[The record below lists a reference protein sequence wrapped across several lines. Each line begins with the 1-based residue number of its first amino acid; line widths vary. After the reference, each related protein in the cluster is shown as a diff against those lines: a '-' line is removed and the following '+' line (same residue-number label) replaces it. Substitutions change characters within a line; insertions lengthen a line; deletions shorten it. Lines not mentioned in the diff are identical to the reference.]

1 MFGLVCAYCERIE
14 LPDIYVQKANVCVR
28 FGRYLRLDVV
38 YPCFN
43 TKLGKIVVKL
53 KSTVQDV
60 VSGPV
65 GRTCDGCI
73 DYERVHRAAL
83 ETESVEEGIPSN
95 DARAWIEGSHGFELY
110 TDV

>member
-1 MFGLVCAYCERIE
+1 MVRAYHERIE
-14 LPDIYVQKANVCVR
+14 LPDVYVQKANVCVR
-28 FGRYLRLDVV
+28 FGRYLHLDVV

-43 TKLGKIVVKL
+43 AKLGKIVVKL

-60 VSGPV
+60 GGGPV
-65 GRTCDGCI
+65 GGTCDGCV
-73 DYERVHRAAL
+73 DYERVHRATL

-95 DARAWIEGSHGFELY
+95 DARAWIEGSHGLEPY